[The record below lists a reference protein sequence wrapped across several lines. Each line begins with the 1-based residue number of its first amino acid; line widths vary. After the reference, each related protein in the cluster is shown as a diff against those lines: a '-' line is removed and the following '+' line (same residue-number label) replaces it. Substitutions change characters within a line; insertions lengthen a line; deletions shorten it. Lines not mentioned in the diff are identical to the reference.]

1 MVLPV
6 RFLTT
11 AGLTGSRRNARAA
24 ARSLADDRR
33 EREAVEDFLGGET
46 AADEASDP
54 TAVPARA

>member
-11 AGLTGSRRNARAA
+11 AGLTGSRRNARSA

-33 EREAVEDFLGGET
+33 EREAVEDFLEGEPPDDV
-46 AADEASDP
+46 ANDA